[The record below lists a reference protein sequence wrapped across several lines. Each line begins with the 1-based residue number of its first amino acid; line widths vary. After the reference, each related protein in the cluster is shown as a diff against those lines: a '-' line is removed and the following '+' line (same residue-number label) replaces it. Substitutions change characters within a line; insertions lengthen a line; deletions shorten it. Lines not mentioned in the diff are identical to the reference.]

1 MKKRVGDTLV
11 EVALAI
17 GIFSMVAIAV
27 VSVMTGGTSSAETAL
42 ETTLAREEI
51 DVQAEALRFVHSA
64 YIAGADSGEESPY
77 VELWDKI
84 VEKAI
89 DPSTDNTNYLEYAPR
104 TCQEVQDSDTLK
116 NHGFIINPRALS
128 SRPSEAYVGYNNNNF
143 KTASTFPR
151 LIYSANDGSESLLGS
166 TGSNLYRAEGIYVIA
181 VKDASTTQI
190 VGTTSPSLSSGF
202 YDFYIRT
209 CWYGVGEDTPSTI
222 STVIRLYDPPEAVN
236 RNKSRVTIVYMSNGG
251 PSVPVARQIV
261 YPGESVYIPRYEN
274 NAGFVGWNLKQDLSG
289 GNVSWENN
297 LCKVNNFGNAT
308 AEGTKCKYTAP
319 KLSANS
325 TIYLYAMW
333 NEEIKIEL
341 TWGSTHSDLDSYV
354 KGLRTDGQSFEA
366 YYSNKTGNY
375 IAGQPPIAI
384 LDKDCTGSCRTE
396 TFTIN
401 TLGADKYYYYVKN
414 YTNKNSNITD
424 ATVKVTSSGKLN
436 LNKTFTASNATGDGG
451 AWNVFA
457 FIDDKIIPCEIR
469 TAYNSP
475 NTSYNSPCRP
485 FTIQFNGNG
494 NTGGGMANQT
504 INYGTS
510 AALANNAF
518 SRTGYAFKGWNTKAN
533 GTGTS
538 YSNRASYRAPTSA
551 DSGTIVT
558 LYAQWDKQ
566 TYRVIF
572 DPNGGA
578 GSMPNQFINRGV
590 SQALNTNTFTY
601 ANYVFKGWNTQSN
614 GNGSSYTD
622 GQSVINLAAVNGSIT
637 LYAQWQRPLQ
647 DWTGCQNMSIGDTA
661 TLVDLR
667 DDNEYLVGKLADNK
681 CWMLS
686 NLRLD
691 PTAVSLEALQGKT
704 NAENLSL
711 NYLKN
716 GGGRDPYA
724 TAGVRSWNV
733 ESGTRTAPLIMDIV
747 NNPRFISGALNSYI
761 SQYGADS
768 IGIYYN
774 YCAISAGS
782 HCNPYDSPVGASQ
795 DLCPSGWRLPSLYDN
810 SSDYINLASKYKGSS
825 FNDAFHSIPLVGYMS
840 SNGFFYDQ
848 GQGVY
853 WSSSAVQNIHFWGSW
868 YHYDSI
874 YVAYIGLY
882 NSFRQTTLERSNHA
896 TARCIK
902 K

>member
-27 VSVMTGGTSSAETAL
+27 VSVMTGGMSSAETAL

-64 YIAGADSGEESPY
+64 YIAGAGSDEESPY
-77 VELWDKI
+77 VGLWEEI
-84 VEKAI
+84 VGRAI

-116 NHGFIINPRALS
+116 NHGFIINPRALG
-128 SRPSEAYVGYNNNNF
+128 SRPSEAYVGYNNDNF

-151 LIYSANDGSESLLGS
+151 LIYSANDSNESLLGS

-251 PSVPVARQIV
+251 PSVPVARQTV

-274 NAGFVGWNLKQDLSG
+274 NAGFVGWNLRQDLSG

-297 LCKVNNFGNAT
+297 LCKVNNFGNVT

-366 YYSNKTGNY
+366 YFSNKIGNY

-384 LDKDCTGSCRTE
+384 LDKDCTGSCKTE

-401 TLGADKYYYYVKN
+401 TLGAEKYYYYVKN
-414 YTNKNSNITD
+414 YTKKNNNSAAANITD

-436 LNKTFTASNATGDGG
+436 LNKTFTANNATGDGG
-451 AWNVFA
+451 TWNVFA
-457 FIDDKIIPCEIR
+457 FIDDKIIPCETR
-469 TAYNSP
+469 TAYSSP

-485 FTIQFNGNG
+485 FTIRFDGNG
-494 NTGGGMANQT
+494 STGGSMANQT

-510 AALANNAF
+510 ATLTNNAF
-518 SRTGYAFKGWNTKAN
+518 SRTGYTFKGWNTSAN
-533 GTGTS
+533 GRGTS
-538 YSNRASYRAPTSA
+538 YSNKASYRAPASA
-551 DSGTIVT
+551 DSGTITT
-558 LYAQWDKQ
+558 LYAQWEKI
-566 TYRVIF
+566 YY
-572 DPNGGA
+572 
-578 GSMPNQFINRGV
+578 SPNQKYYMQDFTIDHCSSLASSGEYKIYDRRDEKSYTVRYIDGVCWMTQNLDIYQNIPSDQSNFTSPSSFDVYDSSVNTFNYAASIANALAGAAQACASTPGCVWGGWGIGDIGNLIYGNAIMVNTSGSTYYNPLAAYVGGSTWNNADICPKGWRIASSQNYQNVYSANKSSLLKLSNTGYVSNYTFFSISSGYYLTSDNKIGVYSNGTFAPDANRGN
-590 SQALNTNTFTY
+590 APTY
-601 ANYVFKGWNTQSN
+601 
-614 GNGSSYTD
+614 
-622 GQSVINLAAVNGSIT
+622 SI
-637 LYAQWQRPLQ
+637 
-647 DWTGCQNMSIGDTA
+647 
-661 TLVDLR
+661 
-667 DDNEYLVGKLADNK
+667 
-681 CWMLS
+681 
-686 NLRLD
+686 
-691 PTAVSLEALQGKT
+691 
-704 NAENLSL
+704 
-711 NYLKN
+711 
-716 GGGRDPYA
+716 
-724 TAGVRSWNV
+724 
-733 ESGTRTAPLIMDIV
+733 
-747 NNPRFISGALNSYI
+747 
-761 SQYGADS
+761 
-768 IGIYYN
+768 
-774 YCAISAGS
+774 
-782 HCNPYDSPVGASQ
+782 
-795 DLCPSGWRLPSLYDN
+795 
-810 SSDYINLASKYKGSS
+810 
-825 FNDAFHSIPLVGYMS
+825 
-840 SNGFFYDQ
+840 
-848 GQGVY
+848 
-853 WSSSAVQNIHFWGSW
+853 
-868 YHYDSI
+868 
-874 YVAYIGLY
+874 
-882 NSFRQTTLERSNHA
+882 
-896 TARCIK
+896 RCVVK
-902 K
+902 